1 MKLLTML
8 ETNNIVGAGLK
19 VAPDFE
25 VPVIDAIFAVS
36 LFWLGDA
43 WGPFVMPIMAYK
55 YGYTFLDF
63 KSEERVQQSNLF
75 VE

>member
-8 ETNNIVGAGLK
+8 EAKNVVGRGFK

-36 LFWLGDA
+36 LFTLGMA
-43 WGPFVMPIMAYK
+43 WGPFVMPIMAYN

-63 KSEERVQQSNLF
+63 KREEPV
-75 VE
+75 